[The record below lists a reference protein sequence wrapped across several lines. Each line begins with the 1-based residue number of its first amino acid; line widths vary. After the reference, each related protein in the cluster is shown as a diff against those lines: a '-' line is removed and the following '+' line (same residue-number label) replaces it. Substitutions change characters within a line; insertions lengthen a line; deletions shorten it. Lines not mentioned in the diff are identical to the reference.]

1 MEKKNLLYLVTVKV
15 KTPEGYKPRVLTHKG
30 IVVTENPK
38 GREIAEQTALN
49 VIEKFYKREYPKVNV
64 KFHVAADLYN
74 HTFFIDKTT
83 KKKDEEHDNK
93 TV

>member
-15 KTPEGYKPRVLTHKG
+15 KTPEGYKPRVVTHKG
-30 IVVTENPK
+30 IVVTENK
-38 GREIAEQTALN
+38 NGRGIAEQTALN

-74 HTFFIDKTT
+74 HCFFIDKTT
-83 KKKDEEHDNK
+83 KEKDEECNNNP
-93 TV
+93 V